1 MIENATPIC
10 DATIAQSQGQAFA
23 VPFAGQEC
31 SLVQIYPPNV
41 VEGLVRIQCDR
52 LSIGRDPQN
61 DLPLTDGSVS
71 RYHAELLRSE
81 HGFCV
86 RDLGSTNGTFVND
99 QRISHCNLEGGEIL
113 RIGSFL
119 FKYLTANAIEAQYH
133 ATVYDAMTRDG
144 LTGAFNKRYL
154 MESLQRE
161 ISRSRR
167 CNLPLSVLIMDI
179 DHFKKIN
186 DTYGHLVGDET
197 LREFSQRI
205 ASTQRCDDLF
215 CRYGGEEFVMILGG
229 TTLEEAVAFA
239 ERCRTIVASSPFPC
253 SCGDVPVTVS
263 IGAATFTPDT
273 PSSQA
278 SDLLQQAD
286 QCLYE
291 AKQSGRN
298 RVCS

>member
-1 MIENATPIC
+1 MRSFV
-10 DATIAQSQGQAFA
+10 DWSR
-23 VPFAGQEC
+23 
-31 SLVQIYPPNV
+31 PP
-41 VEGLVRIQCDR
+41 
-52 LSIGRDPQN
+52 N

-71 RYHAELLRSE
+71 RYHAELLRTE